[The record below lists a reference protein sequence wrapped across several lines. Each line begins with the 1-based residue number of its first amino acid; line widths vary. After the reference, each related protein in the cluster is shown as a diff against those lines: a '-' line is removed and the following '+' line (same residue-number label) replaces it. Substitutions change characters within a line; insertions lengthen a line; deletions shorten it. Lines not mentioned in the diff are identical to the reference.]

1 MNELI
6 LPIILSITTSI
17 FFYFIGY
24 AMGESAKLIRLRKLL
39 AEAYHDLEYISNRMD
54 VKIDYIRSTDEVLL
68 KIIDRMKAEK
78 LF

>member
-39 AEAYHDLEYISNRMD
+39 AEA
-54 VKIDYIRSTDEVLL
+54 
-68 KIIDRMKAEK
+68 
-78 LF
+78 